1 MAEIKSWKEVLG
13 EIEDLCKVHGDAIAD
28 FERCREFN
36 GRLSGLLAIIED
48 MDSPQ
53 IADRTM
59 DTLSSCSPKIGSHCE
74 NSMRTRGMLER
85 LRDRIREK
93 ASEKNKDQR

>member
-1 MAEIKSWKEVLG
+1 MTEIKGWAEALKEV
-13 EIEDLCKVHGDAIAD
+13 EELCKIHGDAIAD

-36 GRLSGLLAIIED
+36 GRLSGLLASLED

-53 IADRTM
+53 IADRAM
-59 DTLSSCSPKIGSHCE
+59 DTLSSCSPKVGSHCE

-85 LRDRIREK
+85 LRDRIKDR
-93 ASEKNKDQR
+93 ASEGS